1 MDLTYLISA
10 LGFASSSQIEALL
23 IFIREDGVGPG
34 LAVAIV
40 ILATL
45 IGIVSSYYFFK
56 DYLRIRRALKI
67 IIPNAGSEEFAKN
80 YNTINQDLSEVPV
93 IGFAWSEFA
102 ESLVPPKVM
111 DDGSLS
117 PAANTVRP
125 NEYLNLQQLGMGPR
139 FSNVWPNVLIGIGLS
154 LTFLGLISALS
165 EATTVMQQALGD
177 TAELQG
183 AIQGLLNV
191 ASAKF
196 YASLFA
202 LFSSI
207 VLTLVLRIFASIL
220 QGQIDKLNGLIE
232 GAVDLLG
239 QESLLLKSNE
249 LLREQLAQLTT
260 FNTDL
265 AIKIGENITQALE
278 PVLTEITAN
287 NEKMTQEQVGAM
299 ERMGQQMTETIS
311 GSTQEAMQQ
320 VAQKL
325 EAVSEKLESLGE
337 VLGKSLAGF
346 DQELQRSMR
355 GLSENIGNLLDSV
368 SKDLESTVAGLAPS
382 LEAGA
387 SAVASVIDEMRASMG
402 QQAERSADI
411 FGNAVDAATKSA
423 SDVIG
428 NAGEEFARSFQGATS
443 DLVQRLEAMTDM
455 FRSLET
461 SLSTLPSN
469 LSNVNTELTTTA
481 RSVSTASTQFT
492 SAATGMNAVIE
503 PLAEFARSNRESIAE
518 MTDQLNTI
526 SESIDS
532 SSKNMEEAVSK
543 LRDGVLERISEV
555 DGAEQVLKSYLDSI
569 NESTERVLQ
578 SISSFVGE
586 TDEGFRSS
594 IGVLNGAIEDFGEA
608 VDNLASK

>member
-1 MDLTYLISA
+1 MDLTYLVSA

-23 IFIREDGVGPG
+23 VFIREDGVGPG

-40 ILATL
+40 ILAAI
-45 IGIVSSYYFFK
+45 IGAVSSIYFVK
-56 DYLRIRRALKI
+56 DLLRIRKALKI
-67 IIPNAGSEEFAKN
+67 IVPNASTEAFAN
-80 YNTINQDLSEVPV
+80 NFNTINQDFERVPV

-102 ESLVPPKVM
+102 ESLIPPKVM
-111 DDGSLS
+111 DDGRLS

-177 TAELQG
+177 TEELQG

-207 VLTLVLRIFASIL
+207 ALTLLLRIYASIL
-220 QGQIDKLNGLIE
+220 QSQIDKLNGLIE

-249 LLREQLAQLTT
+249 LLSEQLAQLTT

-265 AIKIGENITQALE
+265 AIKIGENITQALQ

-287 NEKMTQEQVGAM
+287 NEKMTQEQMGAM

-311 GSTQEAMQQ
+311 GSTQEAMEQ

-325 EAVSEKLESLGE
+325 ESVSEKLENLGNILGDSL
-337 VLGKSLAGF
+337 SGF
-346 DQELQRSMR
+346 DEELQRSIR
-355 GLSENIGNLLDSV
+355 ALSENMGNLLESV
-368 SKDLESTVAGLAPS
+368 SKDLENTVAGIAPS

-387 SAVASVIDEMRASMG
+387 TAVSTVIDEMRASMS
-402 QQAERSADI
+402 QQAEIGAET
-411 FGNAVDAATKSA
+411 FGTAVDAATQSA
-423 SDVIG
+423 SEVIG
-428 NAGEEFARSFQGATS
+428 SAGAEFTRSFQVATS
-443 DLVQRLEAMTDM
+443 DLVRRLEDM
-455 FRSLET
+455 GALFRSMET
-461 SLSTLPSN
+461 SLSSLPSS

-492 SAATGMNAVIE
+492 SAATGMNSVIE
-503 PLAEFARSNRESIAE
+503 PLAEFARSNRDSIAE
-518 MTDQLNTI
+518 MTDQLSTI
-526 SESIDS
+526 SESIEGS
-532 SSKNMEEAVSK
+532 SQSMEQAVAK
-543 LRDGVLERISEV
+543 LREGVLGRISEV
-555 DGAEQVLKSYLDSI
+555 DGAEQALKSYLDAI

-578 SISSFVGE
+578 SISSFVNE
-586 TDEGFRSS
+586 TDQGFRQS
-594 IGVLNGAIEDFGEA
+594 IGVLEGAIEDFQEA
-608 VDNLASK
+608 VDKLASR